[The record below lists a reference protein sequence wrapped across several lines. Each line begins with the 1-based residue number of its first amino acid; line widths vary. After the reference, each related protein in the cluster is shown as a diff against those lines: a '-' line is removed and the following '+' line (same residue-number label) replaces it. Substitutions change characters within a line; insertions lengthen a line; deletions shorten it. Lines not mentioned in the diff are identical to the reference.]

1 MSVIVL
7 LICVSLLVAIG
18 FLVAFLWAVRNGQ
31 YKDIY
36 TPSIRVLFE
45 DEKRSSTKEE
55 ENSENK

>member
-1 MSVIVL
+1 ML